1 MNKEQ
6 IRQKIFHLSH
16 CKHMSIK
23 GMIYCIAALIDHP
36 EIPPYELAMI
46 AQISKTLIP
55 QFLESYHHVNL
66 PDLLTSYEDKQIEW
80 FTIIDACY
88 PAIFKE
94 MDSPPVLLF
103 YQGDISLLSKKKMS
117 VVGCRKMSQYGK
129 RSLQCI
135 LPGLIKED
143 FVIVSGL
150 ARGIDTCSHQ
160 LALSL
165 KGQTIAVVGAGLDC
179 VYPKENAF
187 LQKQIAEEQLLLS
200 EYPIG
205 SPPKKYHF
213 PMRNRIIAA
222 LGQGCLVVEAKKR
235 SGSLITANL
244 ALQYGKSVF
253 AVPGSITSASS
264 MGTNELIQQGAKSVY
279 HAQHILEELL

>member
-1 MNKEQ
+1 MNKEELKQ
-6 IRQKIFHLSH
+6 QIFHLFH
-16 CKHMSIK
+16 CKHMTTK
-23 GMIYCIAALIDHP
+23 GIIYCIAACIDQA
-36 EIPPYELAMI
+36 EISPYELALI
-46 AQISKTLIP
+46 AQLPKGVIHD
-55 QFLESYHHVNL
+55 FLESYHQVDIPTLVARYQEQNI
-66 PDLLTSYEDKQIEW
+66 KW
-80 FTIIDACY
+80 FTMIDTCY
-88 PAIFKE
+88 PSLFKE
-94 MDSPPVLLF
+94 MDCPPVLLF
-103 YQGDISLLSKKKMS
+103 YQGDISLLSKKKMA

-143 FVIVSGL
+143 YVIVSGL

-165 KGQTIAVVGAGLDC
+165 KGKTIGVVGAGLDV

-187 LQKQIAEEQLLLS
+187 LQKKIATEQLLLS

-244 ALQYGKSVF
+244 ALEYGKSVF

-279 HAQHILEELL
+279 HAQHILEELG